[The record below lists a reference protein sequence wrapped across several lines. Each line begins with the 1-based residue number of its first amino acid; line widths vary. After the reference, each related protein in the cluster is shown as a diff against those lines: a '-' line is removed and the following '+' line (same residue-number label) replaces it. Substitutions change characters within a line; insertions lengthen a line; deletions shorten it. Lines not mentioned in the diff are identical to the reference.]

1 MKITEF
7 SVRNPQFTVL
17 VFLAIAAVGVIAFR
31 TIPRAEDPD
40 PKFPGTSI
48 IVQFPGAKQADLEQ
62 QVARPLEDAIKELE
76 AVEKIVTR
84 VQDGV
89 CVLSVDFEYGSDA
102 DKKYDEALRQVNSV
116 RSQLPREIQSIE
128 VRRYRTSNVT
138 LVQFALVTDGA
149 SYARLGD
156 LAEDL
161 RKQLEHVPG
170 VRQVEKWAY
179 PEKQVRIE
187 VDLDRLAALQIPLG
201 RVLDAVAGDNINL
214 PGGAVELGP
223 RRFNL
228 KTSGYYASLDEVR
241 ATALAST
248 GAAAV
253 HVGDVA
259 TVRWDYEDNE
269 YFARLDGRRAV
280 WVTATMKDA
289 QNIFAVRDGLMAAA
303 AGFRRTLPADV
314 ALTTVF
320 DQSENVS
327 HRLGGLQR
335 DFLLALGLVLVT
347 VLPLGLRA
355 SLLVLL
361 SIPLSLAMGLSLLFF
376 AGYTLNQLTI
386 VGLVIALGLL
396 VDDSIVVIE
405 NITRFRRAG
414 HGAVDAAVG
423 ATRQIAV
430 AVLGT
435 TFTLVFAFLPLLAL
449 PGGPGLYI
457 RSLPLAVVCTVLSS
471 LVVALTIM
479 PFLASRALAR
489 HQPPEGNRLL
499 RGLQRIIHVTYRP
512 WLHWCMGHPVKTLVA
527 AGALFAGSLALVPV
541 IGFSLFPVAGIPQF
555 LVTIEAPDGT
565 SVATTDA
572 RARDVESR
580 LRRLPFIAEVAANI
594 GRGNPQVYYNVA
606 QAQQSANYAEI
617 LATLAGRD
625 AHDTPARL
633 AAVRAAVA
641 GIPGATITV
650 KEFENGPPIA
660 APIEVRIFGED
671 LGDLARVARE
681 VEALLRALPGTTG
694 VQNPLRV
701 DRTDLQLV
709 IDRPKAALLG
719 VPLAEIDRVARFGV
733 AGLTVSRFIE
743 ADGDSYG
750 IRVMGPRGE
759 RGDLSLWNRLQVTSA
774 AGASLPLA
782 QFATLE
788 FARSPNTIT
797 RFDRQR
803 YASVSARVLPGAN
816 TDRLTAEAARRLGRI
831 RLPPG
836 FRFEFGGEVE
846 SSKESFSGIGSAIVV
861 AIFGVLAI
869 LVLEFRSFRGT
880 AIVASVIPL
889 GIIGGLVA
897 LLLSGN
903 TLSFTATIGFIAL
916 IGIEIKNSILLVDF
930 TNQLRERGV
939 PLREAIEQAGEI
951 RFLPVV
957 LTTFTALGALIPVAA
972 EGSGLFTPLALVIIG
987 GLISSMLLSRL
998 VTPVLYSLI
1007 PPPGRAAAPG
1017 AGPAAPAPGP

>member
-17 VFLAIAAVGVIAFR
+17 IFLAVSAVGVISFR
-31 TIPRAEDPD
+31 AIPRAEDPD
-40 PKFPGTSI
+40 PKFPGATV
-48 IVQFPGAKQADLEQ
+48 IVQFPGAKQSDLEQ
-62 QVARPLEDAIKELE
+62 QVARPIEDAMKELE
-76 AVEKIVTR
+76 AVEKIVTN

-89 CVLSVDFEYGSDA
+89 CVIGVNFEYGTDA

-116 RSQLPREIQSIE
+116 RAQLPREIQSIE
-128 VRRYRTSNVT
+128 VKRFRTTDVA
-138 LVQFALVTDGA
+138 LVQFALVTADA
-149 SYARLGD
+149 SYARLAD
-156 LAEDL
+156 LAENL
-161 RKQLEHVPG
+161 RKQLERVPG
-170 VRQVEKWAY
+170 VRQARKWAY
-179 PEKQVRIE
+179 PEKQVRVEI
-187 VDLDRLAALQIPLG
+187 DLDRLASLSLPLG
-201 RVLDAVAGDNINL
+201 RVLEAIAADNVNL
-214 PGGAVELGP
+214 PGGAAELGP

-241 ATALAST
+241 ATVLASS
-248 GAAAV
+248 GSAV
-253 HVGDVA
+253 VRVGDVA
-259 TVRWDYEDNE
+259 DVRWDYEDNE
-269 YFARLDGRRAV
+269 YFARFDGRRAV
-280 WVTATMKDA
+280 WITATMKDA
-289 QNIFAVRDGLMAAA
+289 QNIFAVRDRLMAVAA
-303 AGFRRTLPADV
+303 DFRRTLPGDV
-314 ALTTVF
+314 TLATAF

-327 HRLGGLQR
+327 HRLGGLER
-335 DFLLALGLVLVT
+335 DFLLALALVLVT

-355 SLLVLL
+355 SFLVML

-376 AGYTLNQLTI
+376 TGYTLNQLTI

-405 NITRFRRAG
+405 NITRFRRSG
-414 HGAVDAAVG
+414 HGPVDAAIR
-423 ATRQIAV
+423 ATQQIAV

-449 PGGPGLYI
+449 PGGPGMFI
-457 RSLPLAVVCTVLSS
+457 RSLPVAVVFTVLSS
-471 LVVALTIM
+471 LLVALTIM
-479 PFLASRALAR
+479 PFLASRALAGAA
-489 HQPPEGNRLL
+489 PPEGNRLL
-499 RGLQRIIHVTYRP
+499 RGLQRVIHVTYRP
-512 WLHWCMGHPVKTLVA
+512 WLHWCMEHPVKTLLG
-527 AGALFAGSLALVPV
+527 AGTLFAASLALVPV

-555 LVTIEAPDGT
+555 LVTIEAPEGT

-572 RARDVESR
+572 LARAVESR
-580 LRRLPFIAEVAANI
+580 LRSLPFLTSLQTNV

-606 QAQQSANYAEI
+606 QTQPSANYAEI
-617 LATLAGRD
+617 LATLEGRD
-625 AHDTPARL
+625 AHATPARL

-641 GIPGATITV
+641 GLPGAILTV

-671 LGDLARVARE
+671 LDTLARLAAE
-681 VEALLRALPGTTG
+681 VENHLRAIPGTTA
-694 VQNPLRV
+694 VNNPLRIA
-701 DRTDLQLV
+701 RTDLQLR

-733 AGLTVSRFIE
+733 AGLAATRYIE
-743 ADGDSYG
+743 ADGDSYEV
-750 IRVMGPRGE
+750 RVMGRRGE
-759 RGDLSLWNRLQVTSA
+759 RGDLSLWNRLQVTA
-774 AGASLPLA
+774 ANGASLPLG
-782 QFATLE
+782 QLATLE
-788 FARSPNTIT
+788 FAHSPNTIT
-797 RFDRQR
+797 RYDRQR
-803 YASVSARVLPGAN
+803 YAGVSARVLPGYN
-816 TDRLTAEAARRLGRI
+816 TDRLTAETARRLRQV
-831 RLPPG
+831 RLPAG

-846 SSKESFSGIGSAIVV
+846 SSRESFSGIGSAIVV

-889 GIIGGLVA
+889 GVIGGLVA

-903 TLSFTATIGFIAL
+903 SLSFTATVGFIAL

-1007 PPPGRAAAPG
+1007 PPPGREAPPEAAR
-1017 AGPAAPAPGP
+1017 

>member
-1 MKITEF
+1 MKITDF
-7 SVRNPQFTVL
+7 SVRNPQFTIL
-17 VFLAIAAVGVIAFR
+17 VFLAIAAVGVISFQA
-31 TIPRAEDPD
+31 IPRAEDPD
-40 PKFPGTSI
+40 PKFPGCAI
-48 IVQFPGAKQADLEQ
+48 IVQFPGAKQGDLEQ

-76 AVEKIVTR
+76 RVDKIVTR

-89 CVLSVDFEYGSDA
+89 CVLNIDFEYGSDA

-116 RSQLPREIQSIE
+116 RAQLPAEIQSIE
-128 VRRYRTSNVT
+128 VRRYRTSDVA

-149 SYARLGD
+149 SYARLAD
-156 LAEDL
+156 LAEEL
-161 RKQLEHVPG
+161 RKRLERVPG
-170 VRQVEKWAY
+170 VRLVRKWAY
-179 PEKQVRIE
+179 PEKQVRVEI
-187 VDLDRLAALQIPLG
+187 DLDRLAALQLPVG
-201 RVLDAVAGDNINL
+201 RVLQAVAGDNVNL
-214 PGGAVELGP
+214 PGGAVELGA

-228 KTSGYYASLDEVR
+228 KTSGYFTSLDEVR
-241 ATALAST
+241 ST
-248 GAAAV
+248 VLSSSGAAAV
-253 HVGDVA
+253 RVGDVA
-259 TVRWDYEDNE
+259 DVRWDYEDNE
-269 YFARLDGRRAV
+269 YFARYNGRRAV
-280 WVTATMKDA
+280 WLVATMKDA
-289 QNIFAVRDGLMAAA
+289 QNIFAVRDGLLAAA
-303 AGFRRTLPADV
+303 AEFRGSLPGDVTLE
-314 ALTTVF
+314 TGF
-320 DQSENVS
+320 DQSENVA
-327 HRLGGLQR
+327 HRLGGLER
-335 DFLLALGLVLVT
+335 DFLLALALVLVT

-355 SLLVLL
+355 SFLVML
-361 SIPLSLAMGLSLLFF
+361 SIPLSLALGLSLLHFT
-376 AGYTLNQLTI
+376 GYTLNQLTI

-414 HGAVDAAVG
+414 HGPVDAAIQ

-449 PGGPGLYI
+449 PGGPGMYI
-457 RSLPLAVVCTVLSS
+457 RSLPLAVVFTVLSS
-471 LVVALTIM
+471 LLVALTVM
-479 PFLASRALAR
+479 PFLASRVLSGHEPAG
-489 HQPPEGNRLL
+489 GNRLL
-499 RGLQRIIHVTYRP
+499 RGLQSVIHGTYRP
-512 WLHWCMGHPVKTLVA
+512 LLHWCMAHPVKTLA
-527 AGALFAGSLALVPV
+527 GAGALFAASLALVPV

-555 LVTIEAPDGT
+555 LVTIEAPEGT
-565 SVATTDA
+565 SVVTTDGLA
-572 RARDVESR
+572 RAVEAR
-580 LRRLPFIAEVAANI
+580 LHDLPFVTRVLTNV
-594 GRGNPQVYYNVA
+594 GRGNPQVYYNTS
-606 QAQQSANYAEI
+606 QAQPSANYAEI
-617 LATLAGRD
+617 LATLAGRQ
-625 AHDTPARL
+625 AHATPARL

-641 GIPGATITV
+641 TIPGATITV

-671 LGDLARVARE
+671 LDALARVAAG
-681 VEALLRALPGTTG
+681 VEDQLRGIPGTTG
-694 VQNPLRV
+694 VNNPLRV
-701 DRTDLQLV
+701 ARTDLQLV

-719 VPLAEIDRVARFGV
+719 VSLAEIDRVARFGV
-733 AGLTVSRFIE
+733 AGLTATRYIE
-743 ADGDSYG
+743 ADGDSYAV
-750 IRVMGPRGE
+750 RVMGPRGE
-759 RGDLSLWNRLQVTSA
+759 RGDLSLWNRLQVTA
-774 AGASLPLA
+774 ANGASLPLG
-782 QFATLE
+782 QLATLE

-803 YASVSARVLPGAN
+803 YAGVSARVLPGYN
-816 TDRLTAEAARRLGRI
+816 TDRLTAETARRLRA
-831 RLPPG
+831 LPLPAG

-846 SSKESFSGIGSAIVV
+846 SSRESFAGIGSAIIV

-889 GIIGGLVA
+889 GVIGGLAA
-897 LLLSGN
+897 LFLSGN

-1007 PPPGRAAAPG
+1007 PPPGRAAG
-1017 AGPAAPAPGP
+1017 AATAA